1 MPLWQTNILMR
12 FCCFALMIIWMAG
25 CGTMAKPA
33 ATPLERDSAGHS
45 QLGAWTL
52 EYSGD
57 CAGREA
63 ERVQVRRLDGSELV
77 FDEFQLRRADDGL
90 FAGNAD
96 FIAPMPADGRDVSY
110 RIAYALRR
118 RADGAFAGRETITED
133 GGAALGCPVTLTYA
147 GHDSR

>member
-1 MPLWQTNILMR
+1 M
-12 FCCFALMIIWMAG
+12 AL
-25 CGTMAKPA
+25 PA
-33 ATPLERDSAGHS
+33 ATPLVLQKIDSATHS

-63 ERVQVRRLDGSELV
+63 KRVQVRRLDGSELV
-77 FDEFQLRRADDGL
+77 FDEFQLRRADDGV
-90 FAGNAD
+90 FAGGAD

-118 RADGAFAGRETITED
+118 RGDGAFAGRETITED

-147 GHDSR
+147 GR